1 MILGTGLKNHNEF
14 FTDLYLSEAINQDI
28 KAILASWAEQK
39 SEGRIQKTPWEEIRS
54 FREQFFRLKDAV
66 SKHADHGFL
75 KSQQDFIAD
84 IIRASG
90 YTYERKV
97 YTCDQDLCL
106 PSICMVNGADGAPKI
121 LILEALYAEDINP
134 QDMSILSYSILTEQY
149 DKEVQDDR
157 RFSSTVSYD
166 EIISKYIFGG
176 EEPPRWI
183 LLVGAETIIM
193 IDRSKWPEKRMLE
206 FDLAEIYD
214 MKADELFKILAIM
227 IARENL
233 APIQGE
239 SLVDSM
245 NENSHQHAY
254 EVSEDL
260 KYAVRECVE
269 LLGNEVLSQYRIKG
283 IKSLPSADELSIQ
296 TLRWMYR
303 LLFLFYVEARPELE
317 YIPLDNELYMK
328 GYSLESLREIAE
340 GPDPDADGE
349 GTYLHESLQ
358 LLFNFVQK
366 GVGSKQEHK
375 KDEQPQEEIQELFA
389 IDSLQSHL
397 FDPKNTK
404 DIDKVPLRNVAVFK
418 IIQNLSLTKT
428 KNRRRRGR
436 VSYSH
441 LGINQ
446 LGSVYEGLLS
456 YRGFYAEE
464 DLYEVKKKGE
474 AEDPLEQAFF
484 VTFDELEE
492 YEDTERVYQDD
503 GTLKRYPAGTYIYR
517 LAGRDREKSAS
528 YYTPHVLTE
537 CLVKYALKELLEGI
551 ETDEIL
557 NLTICEPAM
566 GSAAFINEAI
576 DQLSEAYLTRKQKET
591 GIVIS
596 QESYI
601 IEKQRVKMH
610 IADHNIYGIDL
621 NPIAVELA
629 EVSLWLNT
637 IYKGA
642 HVPWF
647 GLQLKYGNSLIGA
660 RRQYFLRSQVLKS
673 SKNSYL
679 KAVPKRYDWQGR
691 AAANRIYHFLL
702 PDAEMASYKNKVIKD
717 LEPEKINMIEAWG
730 KRFATQLTDSEA
742 DKLIEI
748 SKSVDILWKMWAGKL
763 RSLREELTDEVSVFG
778 RDAKD
783 SIIDFNFKDNAYRKE
798 LTSYG
803 QESSSTYQRLKL
815 AMDYWCALWFWP
827 IDKANQLPSREQF
840 IKDMEEILIGK
851 RTNLPDG
858 LGQLSLFD
866 KTDSDHPE
874 GILLETGLVNINQLK
889 AHYPHLHTVQEIA
902 NTYHFLHWELEYAD
916 IFEDRGGFDLI
927 LGNPPWLK
935 VEWEEK
941 GVLSDYDPKFIIK
954 NITASETVKRR
965 EAALQN
971 SQAKKAYLQEFVAS
985 VGTKSYLNALQNYP
999 VLKGVQTNLYKCFLP
1014 QAWMIGSPKGYSG
1027 FLHPEGVY
1035 DDPNGGKLRNEAYH
1049 RLMYHFQFQNQKILF
1064 PIAHRAKYSINI
1076 YKTFNEFKI
1085 EFYHISNLFLPKT
1098 IDDSFL
1104 HIGNDRVNGIKN
1116 IGAWN
1121 IQGHKDR
1128 ILYIT
1133 EKELTLFAILY
1144 DEEGTSYSEARLPSL
1159 HAKHLISVL
1168 EKFAAQPKKLGDL
1181 KEEYI
1186 STEMWHETN
1195 AEKDGY
1201 IKKETGF
1208 PKDSEH
1214 LIVSGPH
1221 LYVATPI
1228 NKTPRKICTEKGHY
1242 DCIDLTNIPEDYLP
1256 RTKYVPVADILPD
1269 GSEDLRRYHENI
1281 PRVPWKEPGEVLG
1294 KKVTEYYRLCFRAML
1309 SQSGERTL
1317 ISALMNPYSAHI
1329 NGVQS
1334 TCFKKNND
1342 LLIASSL
1349 TTSLVSDFYLKSTGN
1364 ANLHSLWLNIPYIE
1378 RLNHQLRSRI
1388 LKLNCLTKR
1397 YSSLWQ
1403 ESFDPAFI
1411 EASWTKTDPRLD
1423 NNHFSNLTPDWTW
1436 DTPLRSDYTR
1446 RQALVEIDVLVA
1458 QAMGLT
1464 LEELQTIYRIQFP
1477 VMQQYEKDTF
1487 FDQKGRIVFTVSK
1500 GLSGVGF
1507 PRKKN
1512 PHAGIDIGW
1521 EDICDMTSGTVS
1533 RTIIDDTL
1541 PGGPV
1546 EREIVYYAPFD
1557 RCDRESDYATAWAEF
1572 ERRELL

>member
-28 KAILASWAEQK
+28 KAVLASWAEQK
-39 SEGRIQKTPWEEIRS
+39 SELKIQKTPWEEIRS
-54 FREQFFRLKDAV
+54 YRERFFKLKDSV
-66 SKHADHGFL
+66 GKHAENGLL
-75 KSQQDFIAD
+75 KTQQDFIAD

-90 YTYERKV
+90 YTYERRT
-97 YTCDQDLCL
+97 YTCDQGLCIPTL
-106 PSICMVNGADGAPKI
+106 CKVSGSDGSPKI
-121 LILEALYAEDINP
+121 LILEALYDEHTNA
-134 QDMSILSYSILTEQY
+134 QDMSILSYAILAEQY
-149 DKEVQDDR
+149 DEEVDEER
-157 RFSSTVSYD
+157 RFPSTVSYD

-183 LLVGAETIIM
+183 LLVGAETILM
-193 IDRSKWPEKRMLE
+193 IDRSKWQEKRMLE
-206 FDLAEIYD
+206 FDLTEIYN
-214 MKADELFKILAIM
+214 MKADELFKILAVM
-227 IARENL
+227 IAREHL
-233 APIQGE
+233 SPLQGE
-239 SLVDSM
+239 SLVDTMDES
-245 NENSHQHAY
+245 SHQHAY

-269 LLGNEVLSQYRIKG
+269 LLGNEVLAQYRIKG
-283 IKSLPSADELSIQ
+283 ISPLPPVDELSIQ

-303 LLFLFYVEARPELE
+303 LLFLFYIEARPELE

-328 GYSLESLREIAE
+328 GYSLESLREITD

-349 GTYLHESLQ
+349 GTYLYESLK
-358 LLFNFVQK
+358 LLFKFVQK
-366 GVGSKQEHK
+366 GVGSKQENNNDNDQK
-375 KDEQPQEEIQELFA
+375 EIRELFA
-389 IDSLQSHL
+389 IDSLHSHL
-397 FDPKNTK
+397 FDSNNTK
-404 DIDKVPLRNVAVFK
+404 AVDKVPLRNAVIFK
-418 IIQNLSLTKT
+418 IIQNLSLTKPT
-428 KNRRRRGR
+428 NRRRRGR

-464 DLYEVKKKGE
+464 NLYEVKKKGE
-474 AEDPLEQAFF
+474 DEDLLKQAFF
-484 VTFDELEE
+484 VTEDELEE
-492 YEDTERVYQDD
+492 YEDAERIYLDD
-503 GTLKRYPAGTYIYR
+503 GTLKQYPAGTYIYR

-537 CLVKYALKELLEGI
+537 CLVKYTLKELLEGI

-591 GIVIS
+591 GKVIP

-610 IADHNIYGIDL
+610 IADHNVYGIDL

-647 GLQLKYGNSLIGA
+647 GLQLKCGNSLIGA
-660 RRQYFLRSQVLKS
+660 RRQFFLRSQVLKS

-691 AAANRIYHFLL
+691 AVANRIYHFLL
-702 PDAEMASYKNKVIKD
+702 PDAEMASFKNKVIND
-717 LEPEKINMIEAWG
+717 LNPEKIAMTEAWR

-742 DKLIEI
+742 DKLVEI
-748 SKSVDILWKMWAGKL
+748 SKSVDVLWKMWTGKL

-783 SIIDFNFKDNAYRKE
+783 SIIDFNYKDNAYRKE
-798 LTSYG
+798 VTFHG
-803 QESSSTYQRLKL
+803 QESSSPYQRLKL

-827 IDKANQLPSREQF
+827 IDKAEQLPSRERF
-840 IKDMEEILIGK
+840 IKDMEEILVGK
-851 RTNLPDG
+851 RTNLPNG
-858 LGQLSLFD
+858 SGQLSLFD
-866 KTDSDHPE
+866 LTDEAHPE
-874 GILLETGLVNINQLK
+874 GIMLTTGLVNINQLK
-889 AHYPHLHTVQEIA
+889 EHHPHLHTVQKIA
-902 NTYHFLHWELEYAD
+902 STYHFLHWELEYAD
-916 IFEDRGGFDLI
+916 IFQDRGGFDLI

-954 NITASETVKRR
+954 NITASETAKRR
-965 EAALQN
+965 EVTLQN
-971 SQAKKAYLQEFVAS
+971 VRAKEAYLQEFVAS
-985 VGTKSYLNALQNYP
+985 VGTKNYLNALQNYP
-999 VLKGVQTNLYKCFLP
+999 ALVGQKANLYKCFLP
-1014 QAWMIGSPKGYSG
+1014 QAWMIGSPQGYSG

-1035 DDPNGGKLRNEAYH
+1035 DDPNGGKLRREIYP
-1049 RLMYHFQFQNQKILF
+1049 RLKYHFQFQNEYKLF
-1064 PIAHRAKYSINI
+1064 PIGNRNKFSINI
-1076 YKTFNEFKI
+1076 FRNQSSEISFNN
-1085 EFYHISNLFLPKT
+1085 ISNVFLPKT
-1098 IDDSFL
+1098 IDDSMSY
-1104 HIGNDRVNGIKN
+1104 IGSTPVGGMKENDN
-1116 IGAWN
+1116 WN
-1121 IQGHKDR
+1121 NQGHKDR
-1128 ILYIT
+1128 ILLIT
-1133 EKELTLFAILY
+1133 EKELKLFVQLY
-1144 DEEGTSYSEARLPSL
+1144 DKEDTPYTEARLPSL
-1159 HAKHLISVL
+1159 HAKQLLSVL
-1168 EKFAAQPKKLGDL
+1168 EKFAAQPKKLGYL
-1181 KEEYI
+1181 RGNFF
-1186 STEMWHETN
+1186 STQFWNETTDQKN
-1195 AEKDGY
+1195 GY
-1201 IKKETGF
+1201 IKRETGF
-1208 PKDSEH
+1208 PKDVEH
-1214 LIVSGPH
+1214 LILSGPH
-1221 LYVATPI
+1221 FFVGTPL
-1228 NKTPRKICTEKGHY
+1228 NKTPKWDCSTHRAY
-1242 DCIDLTNIPEDYLP
+1242 DQIDLTIIPENYLP
-1256 RTKYVPVADILPD
+1256 RTNYVPVADILPD
-1269 GSEDLRRYHENI
+1269 GSEDLRRYYEII
-1281 PRVPWKEPGEVLG
+1281 PRVPWKDPGEVQG

-1317 ISALMNPYSAHI
+1317 ISALMTPYSAHI

-1334 TCFKKNND
+1334 TCFKNSNN
-1342 LLIASSL
+1342 LIIASSI
-1349 TTSLVSDFYLKSTGN
+1349 TTSLVSDFYLKSTGKD
-1364 ANLHSLWLNIPYIE
+1364 NLHYLWLNIPYIE
-1378 RLNHQLRSRI
+1378 GLNHQLRSRI
-1388 LKLNCLTKR
+1388 LKLNCLTKE

-1403 ESFDPAFI
+1403 ESFDITFK
-1411 EASWTKTDPRLD
+1411 EALWTKDDPRLD
-1423 NNHFSNLTPDWTW
+1423 NNHFRNLTPEWTW
-1436 DTPLRSDYTR
+1436 DTPLRTDYAR

-1477 VMQQYEKDTF
+1477 VMQQYEKETF
-1487 FDQKGRIVFTVSK
+1487 YDQNGRIVFTVSK

-1507 PRKKN
+1507 PRKKS
-1512 PHAGIDIGW
+1512 PSTGIDIGW
-1521 EDICDMTSGTVS
+1521 EDICDMSTGTVS

-1572 ERRELL
+1572 ERRESL